1 MFKITKSKK
10 RIIGTNYDKSR
21 IIMNRVLTYICRS
34 CKIFVT
40 IRRCVQRKIEI
51 SVTYSLMCLHGGG
64 GKMYE
69 FSYNGYAGKIT
80 YAFSV

>member
-51 SVTYSLMCLHGGG
+51 SVTYSLMRLHGGG
-64 GKMYE
+64 VKCTSFHIMDMQGK
-69 FSYNGYAGKIT
+69 
-80 YAFSV
+80 